1 MFCSIYYRFARVS
14 CYKFVR
20 CLRDLIVIHIRSTCP
35 TGDAQHSFLS
45 YSLSQIIFVLS
56 QNSDKIISWTRR
68 MKLRERERAQTYLRR
83 TENDFI
89 YVIFLKLSNRIDL
102 FQRVNSTC
110 LKPLIRISSHFNP
123 FYFRVLFSL
132 SRSDEKIFL
141 RSYFSSF
148 LGLKQQWEQWRRP
161 EYYNWK
167 SLEIYYYY

>member
-102 FQRVNSTC
+102 IQRVNSTC
-110 LKPLIRISSHFNP
+110 LKAFDSNFFSFQS
-123 FYFRVLFSL
+123 FLFS
-132 SRSDEKIFL
+132 RSIFIISI
-141 RSYFSSF
+141 R
-148 LGLKQQWEQWRRP
+148 
-161 EYYNWK
+161 
-167 SLEIYYYY
+167 